1 MIINCYHNF
10 FRTKL
15 SKFNDDVEMLILFV
29 NENNV
34 IDLKQ
39 TSYFLI
45 ARDRKTI
52 DDILD
57 SLMRQ
62 DQLQKI
68 SLEII
73 LLITLSTFVV

>member
-1 MIINCYHNF
+1 M
-10 FRTKL
+10 
-15 SKFNDDVEMLILFV
+15 SILFV

-34 IDLKQ
+34 TSLKQ
-39 TSYFLI
+39 TLYFLI

-52 DDILD
+52 DDILN

-68 SLEII
+68 CLKII
-73 LLITLSTFVV
+73 LLIALLTFVV

>member
-1 MIINCYHNF
+1 
-10 FRTKL
+10 
-15 SKFNDDVEMLILFV
+15 MLMSFV

>member
-1 MIINCYHNF
+1 M
-10 FRTKL
+10 
-15 SKFNDDVEMLILFV
+15 SMPFV

-34 IDLKQ
+34 IGLKQ
-39 TSYFLI
+39 TSYSLI

-73 LLITLSTFVV
+73 LLITLSTFVVWKNDKL